1 MDELRDGFYMT
12 HRVGS
17 RRLDYAE
24 IVRLYHDEG
33 LDSVTIG
40 QKLGCSPPAVRY
52 ALRKSGRPPR
62 PRIKQTRLPKKYSG
76 EWLQEE
82 IEENE

>member
-1 MDELRDGFYMT
+1 MT
-12 HRVGS
+12 RK
-17 RRLDYAE
+17 LDYTE

-33 LDSVTIG
+33 LDSVTIS
-40 QKLGCSPPAVRY
+40 QKLGCSYDGVLY
-52 ALRKSGRPPR
+52 ALHKSGRPPR